1 MMNYMHPA
9 RDPNGKQSRRYESVK
24 QVMDNSGD
32 YKCCFDLFDVHFGT
46 FIIGHL
52 GIAISIVEAFIV
64 STVHEHDYAPSLCI
78 VFILTAFS
86 YLALMISNRMKKRN
100 IYVVHMVVNCFF
112 ILMTYMLG
120 FAFIKKSVYDLRRSY
135 EIDFSFQAL
144 AVGVSA
150 VISST
155 VYTYFWIIVYWDYNY
170 LGQWR
175 RLERRQEFVKHV
187 FVLF

>member
-1 MMNYMHPA
+1 MSMNYMHPA
-9 RDPNGKQSRRYESVK
+9 ADVRPQRRLGTVK
-24 QVMDNSGD
+24 EVIDSSGD
-32 YKCCFDLFDVHFGT
+32 YKCCCDMFDVHFGT
-46 FIIGHL
+46 FVIGHL
-52 GIAISIVEAFIV
+52 GMASSIIEAFIV

-78 VFILTAFS
+78 VFIITTVS
-86 YLALMISNRMKKRN
+86 YLALMISNRLKKRK
-100 IYVVHMVVNCFF
+100 IYVIHMIANCFL
-112 ILMTYMLG
+112 IMMTYMLG
-120 FAFIKKSVYDLRRSY
+120 FAFIKKSVYDLRRSH
-135 EIDFSFQAL
+135 EIDFSFQSL

-150 VISST
+150 VIAST